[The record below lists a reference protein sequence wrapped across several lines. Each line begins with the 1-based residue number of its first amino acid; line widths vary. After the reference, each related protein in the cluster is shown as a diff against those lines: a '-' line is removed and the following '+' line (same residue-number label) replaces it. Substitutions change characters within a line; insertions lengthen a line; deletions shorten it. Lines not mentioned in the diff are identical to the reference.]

1 MIMDILI
8 WDGDIA
14 WQGDKIM
21 LCDGVSNIV
30 QQAYLETTT
39 DKGESLFYQEYG
51 TRIYQK
57 IGRVIASGNK
67 ELVQQEIVAVFR
79 DMPGV
84 EVNSIAIEEV
94 PLGWQVNVKFT
105 SQEYGE
111 QEESFVIGGE
121 QYGMANKG

>member
-1 MIMDILI
+1 MDVLI

-14 WQGDKIM
+14 WQGDRIM

-51 TRIYQK
+51 TKIYK
-57 IGRVIASGNK
+57 KVGRVITNGNK

-84 EVNSIAIEEV
+84 EVNSIAIIEV
-94 PLGWQVNVKFT
+94 PFGWQVNVKFT

-111 QEESFVIGGE
+111 QEESFVLGGE
-121 QYGMANKG
+121 QYGMANKR

>member
-1 MIMDILI
+1 MDVLI

-14 WQGDKIM
+14 WQGDRIM

-51 TRIYQK
+51 TKIYQK
-57 IGRVIASGNK
+57 VGRVITSGNK
-67 ELVQQEIVAVFR
+67 ELVQQEVVAVFQ

-84 EVNSIAIEEV
+84 EVNSIAIVEV
-94 PLGWQVNVKFT
+94 PLGWQVNVRFT

-111 QEESFVIGGE
+111 QEESFVLGGE
-121 QYGMANKG
+121 QYGMANKR

>member
-1 MIMDILI
+1 MDVLI

-14 WQGDKIM
+14 WQGDRIM

-51 TRIYQK
+51 TKIYQK
-57 IGRVIASGNK
+57 VGRVITNGNK

-84 EVNSIAIEEV
+84 EVNSIVIVEV
-94 PLGWQVNVKFT
+94 PFGWQVNVKFT

-111 QEESFVIGGE
+111 QEESFVLGGE
-121 QYGMANKG
+121 QYGMANKR

>member
-1 MIMDILI
+1 MDILL

-14 WQGDKIM
+14 WQGDRIM

-39 DKGESLFYQEYG
+39 DRGESLFYQEYG

-84 EVNSIAIEEV
+84 EVNSIAIVEV
-94 PLGWQVNVKFT
+94 PLGWQVNVRFT

-111 QEESFVIGGE
+111 QEETFVLGGE
-121 QYGMANKG
+121 

>member
-1 MIMDILI
+1 MDILL

-14 WQGDKIM
+14 WQGDRIM

-30 QQAYLETTT
+30 QQAYLETAT
-39 DKGESLFYQEYG
+39 DRGESLFYQEYG

-84 EVNSIAIEEV
+84 EVNSIAIVEV
-94 PLGWQVNVKFT
+94 PLGWQVNVRFT

-111 QEESFVIGGE
+111 QEESFVLGGE
-121 QYGMANKG
+121 